1 MVYTMKKENLS
12 SPGGLKRFLFLITTL
27 DITFWLLKKTA
38 TLQNFQIFRS
48 QVSTI
53 QLDTTAHRL
62 LSSVTN
68 HERVCLF
75 FTSSKSYGSKLTTKT
90 LHIPSLIFATNK
102 VHIMGTSYS
111 NETTSFSLLW
121 ISYFKGFAKFY

>member
-1 MVYTMKKENLS
+1 M
-12 SPGGLKRFLFLITTL
+12 FLITTL
-27 DITFWLLKKTA
+27 DITFQVLKKTV
-38 TLQNFQIFRS
+38 TLQNFILLRS
-48 QVSTI
+48 QVSTM
-53 QLDTTAHRL
+53 QLDTTAHSQ

-75 FTSSKSYGSKLTTKT
+75 FTSSKSHGSKLTTKT

-111 NETTSFSLLW
+111 NETALFLCFGYHILKDLQNSIKS
-121 ISYFKGFAKFY
+121 